1 MRRYEHSLPLFANI
15 GRPNCLGVTDSP
27 PACRHLPVENLAS
40 RETGKIDHL
49 SMQSPQW
56 SIHVPSPKIGFIGTG
71 AITDAMV
78 RGLLARPA
86 AVPHVM
92 VSQRSADVSAELAA
106 DFSQVIVSSDN
117 QAIADGCDTVMLAI
131 RPQIAEEV
139 VRPLRFRDGQKV
151 ISVVAATS
159 REALLD
165 WIDADVHLTQ
175 AIPLP
180 FVARRKGV
188 TAIYPV
194 DRDTAAIFNVLGG
207 AVECETK
214 AEYDLLAAGSALMAT
229 YFGIMQTAT
238 EWLAENGLPE
248 EKARAYLA
256 PLFAGLSEVAVLAG
270 NKADFHEISR
280 EFATEGGLNEQVLN
294 DFDRKG
300 GSKALKEALS
310 RVHQRITR

>member
-1 MRRYEHSLPLFANI
+1 MSLP
-15 GRPNCLGVTDSP
+15 
-27 PACRHLPVENLAS
+27 
-40 RETGKIDHL
+40 
-49 SMQSPQW
+49 Q
-56 SIHVPSPKIGFIGTG
+56 KIGFIGTG

-117 QAIADGCDTVMLAI
+117 QAIVDGCDTVMLAI

-238 EWLAENGLPE
+238 EWLSKNGLPE

-270 NKADFHEISR
+270 SKADFHEISR
-280 EFATEGGLNEQVLN
+280 EFATKGGLNEQVLN
-294 DFDRKG
+294 DFDGKG
-300 GSKALKEALS
+300 GSKALKEALG
-310 RVHQRITR
+310 RVLQRITR